1 MFTRALSFFAAAVFS
16 LSALA
21 AGPEAFEGHDYTRLK
36 QAQPVATGK
45 KIEVLEFFWY
55 RCPHCFQLEPGL
67 NTWLKTLPRDV
78 QVRRVPAV
86 FRDDWV
92 PGAKLYYT
100 MEQYYMLEH
109 TLVPTNRLD
118 SLHRKVFDA
127 YHVENINLNDPA
139 VLGGWIAQQGVDRK
153 QFEDIYNS
161 FSTQSKVTQGTRLA
175 ATYAITGVPAFIIDG
190 KYATSMSMTGSE
202 ARLFEVLDQLIVK
215 ARAERGGKKPAR

>member
-1 MFTRALSFFAAAVFS
+1 MFTRALALVAAAIFS
-16 LSALA
+16 LSAVA

-36 QAQPVATGK
+36 SAQPVATGK

-67 NTWLKTLPRDV
+67 NKWLKTLPKDA

-86 FRDDWV
+86 FREDWM

-100 MEQYYMLEH
+100 LEQMNL
-109 TLVPTNRLD
+109 LD
-118 SLHRKVFDA
+118 KLHHKVFDA

-139 VLGGWIAQQGVDRK
+139 VLGGWIVKQGVDRK
-153 QFEDIYNS
+153 KFEAIYNS
-161 FSTQSKVTQGTRLA
+161 FSTQSKATQGARLA
-175 ATYAITGVPAFIIDG
+175 TTYAITGVPAFIIDG
-190 KYATSMSMTGSE
+190 KYATSVSMTGGE

-215 ARAERGGKKPAR
+215 ARAERGSRKPAK